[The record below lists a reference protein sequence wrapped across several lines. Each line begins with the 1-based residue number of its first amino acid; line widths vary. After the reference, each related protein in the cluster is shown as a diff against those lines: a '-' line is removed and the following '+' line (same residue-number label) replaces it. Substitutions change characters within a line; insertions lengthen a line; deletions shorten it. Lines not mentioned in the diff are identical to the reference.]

1 MKAIKKY
8 YLANWFYRHHFRF
21 IPFLLKGSIYLSNK
35 SFIDPST
42 KIGKNCV
49 LGYRGIAVVIHKR
62 AIIGNNVT
70 IGTCVIIGGNKK
82 EQGVPVIEDNC
93 YIATGAKILGN
104 ITIGTGSFIGANS
117 VVTRSV
123 PPKSLVSGIPGKV
136 IKENINIDEYR

>member
-1 MKAIKKY
+1 MI
-8 YLANWFYRHHFRF
+8 
-21 IPFLLKGSIYLSNK
+21 IYLLNK
-35 SFIDPST
+35 SFINPST

-70 IGTCVIIGGNKK
+70 IGTCV
-82 EQGVPVIEDNC
+82 
-93 YIATGAKILGN
+93 
-104 ITIGTGSFIGANS
+104 TIGIGFFIGANF
-117 VVTRSV
+117 VVTRSF